1 MKKQNRNRKLSIKET
16 TVDNNLC
23 VGCGICAAFCPEQAI
38 AMHWGQNMTWMPQND
53 EVNCTDCGLCSQI
66 CPNTP
71 ERISEYAVAA
81 AKAGERF
88 GLSETAQYFIAYDLN
103 PENRIRSASGG
114 ALTAILMHLLD
125 MGEIDGVIASV
136 PVSAPIGKPHY
147 EIRVMR
153 SIEELDRARSS
164 HYHPLSYD
172 RVLREVEV
180 SSGRYA
186 LVGVPCVIRGIK
198 RLPKKFQSKIR
209 YTFSLICSHNVTG
222 AFLDCLAKQEG
233 VLEGETFIA
242 NFRDKFGGISDAS
255 NYNNYFKLPDREIR
269 RNRFQTAHTDMWRNY
284 FFAQEC
290 CLYCPDYYGADA
302 DLSAKDAW
310 GRLSSD
316 PLGISLL
323 IVRNPELVATLQELK
338 RIGKLFLEPCDAD
351 EIFRSSVPLARF
363 KHVEVRDRLV
373 WKSAI
378 RRELLK
384 LKNNYSLGVSRR
396 LWKEDS
402 LKYWQFRMMMSLSNF
417 FYSHWGRVPVRKI
430 IRGSRIVTHLARF
443 IATAF
448 SSIRWR
454 IKK

>member
-1 MKKQNRNRKLSIKET
+1 MRKMLNTNQKLSIKET
-16 TVDNNLC
+16 TIDNNLC
-23 VGCGICAAFCPEQAI
+23 FGCGICAATCPEHAI
-38 AMHWGQNMTWMPQND
+38 AMHWGQYLTWVPQID
-53 EVNCTDCGLCSQI
+53 EAKCTDCGLCSKI

-88 GLSETAQYFIAYDLN
+88 GLPETARYFIAYDSN

-114 ALTAILMHLLD
+114 ALTAILMHLLKN
-125 MGEIDGVIASV
+125 GKIDGVIASV
-136 PVSAPIGKPHY
+136 PVSAPIDKPHY
-147 EIRVMR
+147 KLRVIR
-153 SIEELDRARSS
+153 SIEELDGARSS

-172 RVLREVEV
+172 KVLREVEG

-198 RLPKKFQSKIR
+198 QLPKKFQSKVR
-209 YTFSLICSHNVTG
+209 YTFSLVCSHNVTG
-222 AFLDCLAKQEG
+222 QFLDCLAKQEG
-233 VLEGETFIA
+233 VLEEEAYTA
-242 NFRDKFGGISDAS
+242 NLRDKFGGIPDA
-255 NYNNYFKLPDREIR
+255 NTFNNYFRLSNKEIR
-269 RNRFQTAHTDMWRNY
+269 RNRFQTAFTDMWRNY

-302 DLSAKDAW
+302 DLSVKDAW

-323 IVRNPELVATLQELK
+323 IVRNPELVDTLQELK
-338 RIGKLFLEPCDAD
+338 GCGRLFLEPCDAD
-351 EIFRSSVPLARF
+351 EIFQSDVPPTRF

-373 WKSAI
+373 WKPAI

-384 LKNNYSLGVSRR
+384 NNYPLGASRR
-396 LWKEDS
+396 LWNEDS
-402 LKYWQFRMMMSLSNF
+402 LKYWQFRMMMGLSKF
-417 FYSHWGRVPVRKI
+417 FYIHWGRVPVRKI
-430 IRGSRIVTHLARF
+430 IKVNLIVTHLARF
-443 IATAF
+443 IATVL
-448 SSIRWR
+448 SLIRWR